1 MSEEEKKAVEHLESM
16 LNIYHYVTILE
27 EKQLKENVK
36 IILNL
41 IECQQKELEGKD
53 CVIEMQSH
61 NEEVLNNELDKKNK
75 EIEEYNKLKQ
85 DLVKV
90 NKRIYDVEIIEN
102 MCNELAQL
110 QSENKELH
118 HELQH
123 EEIEHNLIEYRNK
136 LKELEE
142 DYIPKSKIQEKID
155 ELENEQDNLDN
166 HHFIYSEYEMYRKI
180 IFILEEF
187 LEGEDEMNDC
197 KVFIKLKD
205 KTTGCISEEVPIDEL
220 IYNQNE
226 IEFDFLDAIDE
237 FGDIMD
243 LSLPYNDFLFFQNDY
258 EVIVKIK
265 GEDE

>member
-1 MSEEEKKAVEHLESM
+1 MSEEEKKAVEYIKNH
-16 LNIYHYVTILE
+16 IIVTTNKQGKIEIISDIL
-27 EKQLKENVK
+27 V
-36 IILNL
+36 NL
-41 IECQQKELEGKD
+41 IERQQKELEYWKEHWQNA
-53 CVIEMQSH
+53 VTE
-61 NEEVLNNELDKKNK
+61 LNN
-75 EIEEYNKLKQ
+75 
-85 DLVKV
+85 
-90 NKRIYDVEIIEN
+90 
-102 MCNELAQL
+102 C
-110 QSENKELH
+110 
-118 HELQH
+118 
-123 EEIEHNLIEYRNK
+123 
-136 LKELEE
+136 
-142 DYIPKSKIQEKID
+142 IPKSKMQEKIE